1 MSANETQVG
10 GDHYKSKAIQPWDYI
25 ASNNLG
31 YLEGCIIKYISRH
44 RDKGGLEDLQKAQHF
59 LAKLIEIEADQAIK
73 TTGVSRGE
81 LLKEILPGLN
91 ELFGMEYEKYQ
102 QAITPQAEL
111 NKLEEKAYKASKKM
125 VMEFTEPPVKR
136 GRGRPRKAPYGLKAN
151 GQPYVRRPRGFKE
164 EQQ

>member
-44 RDKGGLEDLQKAQHF
+44 REKGGLEDLQKAQHF
-59 LAKLIEIEADQAIK
+59 LAKLIEVEVERAPKIDRVA
-73 TTGVSRGE
+73 
-81 LLKEILPGLN
+81 LLKELLPGVKK
-91 ELFGMEYEKYQ
+91 LFGLEYKKYKKQ
-102 QAITPQAEL
+102 PITPQPEPLQEKTFEASQKMVAEL
-111 NKLEEKAYKASKKM
+111 AQA
-125 VMEFTEPPVKR
+125 PVKR
-136 GRGRPRKAPYGLKAN
+136 GRGRPRKAPYGVKKN
-151 GQPYVRRPRGFKE
+151 GEPYVRRPNDVAKE

>member
-44 RDKGGLEDLQKAQHF
+44 REKGGLEDLKKAQHF
-59 LAKLIEIEADQAIK
+59 LAKLLEVEAQRA
-73 TTGVSRGE
+73 TSAPPSV
-81 LLKEILPGLN
+81 PLN
-91 ELFGMEYEKYQ
+91 ELITGDTTFFGMHYSDGPEVVDWSAVDHAKQQEQKIVLKYV
-102 QAITPQAEL
+102 E
-111 NKLEEKAYKASKKM
+111 
-125 VMEFTEPPVKR
+125 PVKR
-136 GRGRPRKAPYGLKAN
+136 GRGRPRKTPYGLKAN

>member
-44 RDKGGLEDLQKAQHF
+44 REKGGLEDLRKARHF
-59 LAKLIEIEADQAIK
+59 LEKLIEVEAGRVMTQMVETNK
-73 TTGVSRGE
+73 NKP
-81 LLKEILPGLN
+81 L
-91 ELFGMEYEKYQ
+91 
-102 QAITPQAEL
+102 ITPQAEL
-111 NKLEEKAYKASKKM
+111 NKLEEKAHKASQKM

-136 GRGRPRKAPYGLKAN
+136 GRGRPRKTPYGLKAN

-164 EQQ
+164 EQK

>member
-59 LAKLIEIEADQAIK
+59 LAKLIEIEVDRNPQ
-73 TTGVSRGE
+73 VNRGQQLKE
-81 LLKEILPGLN
+81 LLPGIK
-91 ELFGMEYEKYQ
+91 ELFGMEYAKPL
-102 QAITPQAEL
+102 ITPQAEL
-111 NKLEEKAYKASKKM
+111 NKLEEKAHKASQKM